1 MLHLNGLD
9 GSLKDEVFL
18 DLPNFLQSGDLV
30 VFNDTR
36 VIKARLFGQKHSGG
50 NVEVLIERV
59 IDKHTAYA
67 HIRASRAPKV
77 GSQLRLSDA
86 FDVEVTARHDDLF
99 ELLFLSESS
108 VLDLL
113 EQYGALPLPPYIT
126 HEATS
131 DDEERYQTVFSK
143 NLGAVAAPTAGLHF
157 NELILNR
164 LKDRGIAVAYVT
176 LHVGAGTF
184 QPVRVD
190 NINEHKMHSE
200 IELLEEVT
208 ARLGGSI
215 SSGSEEREV
224 ECELRKDYVHGNVTT
239 VRSDTGEVVD
249 ERTMTADE
257 RQECMPFAP
266 APRDPAKGKGGDPF
280 EATDES

>member
-1 MLHLNGLD
+1 MGNSKKKNDQIKVTITSMRLPVKLN
-9 GSLKDEVFL
+9 
-18 DLPNFLQSGDLV
+18 
-30 VFNDTR
+30 
-36 VIKARLFGQKHSGG
+36 
-50 NVEVLIERV
+50 
-59 IDKHTAYA
+59 
-67 HIRASRAPKV
+67 
-77 GSQLRLSDA
+77 
-86 FDVEVTARHDDLF
+86 DD
-99 ELLFLSESS
+99 ELLARGRQLVENMRKTAAA
-108 VLDLL
+108 
-113 EQYGALPLPPYIT
+113 E
-126 HEATS
+126 EAR
-131 DDEERYQTVFSK
+131 EVENKKRK
-143 NLGAVAAPTAGLHF
+143 
-157 NELILNR
+157 
-164 LKDRGIAVAYVT
+164 
-176 LHVGAGTF
+176 
-184 QPVRVD
+184 
-190 NINEHKMHSE
+190 SE

>member
-1 MLHLNGLD
+1 MRTQDFDFYLPTQLIPQHPTSDRAASRMLHLNGLD

-157 NELILNR
+157 N
-164 LKDRGIAVAYVT
+164 
-176 LHVGAGTF
+176 
-184 QPVRVD
+184 
-190 NINEHKMHSE
+190 
-200 IELLEEVT
+200 
-208 ARLGGSI
+208 
-215 SSGSEEREV
+215 
-224 ECELRKDYVHGNVTT
+224 
-239 VRSDTGEVVD
+239 
-249 ERTMTADE
+249 
-257 RQECMPFAP
+257 
-266 APRDPAKGKGGDPF
+266 
-280 EATDES
+280 